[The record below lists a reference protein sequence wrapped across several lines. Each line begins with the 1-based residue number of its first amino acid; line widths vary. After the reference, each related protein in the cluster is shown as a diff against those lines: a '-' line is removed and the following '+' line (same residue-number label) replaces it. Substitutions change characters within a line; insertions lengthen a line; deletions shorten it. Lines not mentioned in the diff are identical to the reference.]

1 MESAK
6 QIITSILEPY
16 LEGTDKFLVD
26 IKILPGNVLQVFIDS
41 DTRVTIN
48 DCAEISRFLGTRL
61 DEVNVFTGN
70 YTLEVSSAGMDEP
83 LKQTR
88 QYRKNIGREVDVLLL
103 NGIRKKGVL
112 LYADDEKIQIE
123 EEVKKDKH
131 NTQKT
136 QQDIA
141 FIEIKNTKII
151 YKF

>member
-6 QIITSILEPY
+6 EKILAILEPY
-16 LEGTDKFLVD
+16 LQGTDKYVVD
-26 IKILPGNVLQVFIDS
+26 VKIAGGNVVQVFLGS
-41 DTRVTIN
+41 DMRITIE
-48 DCAEISRFLGTRL
+48 DCAVVSRFLGNKL
-61 DEVNVFTGN
+61 DEENVFPGN

-83 LKQTR
+83 LKKMR

-103 NGIRKKGVL
+103 NGVRKKGVL

-123 EEVKKDKH
+123 EVKKEKH
-131 NTQKT
+131 KT
-136 QQDIA
+136 ESIQHDIP